1 MNRLYVFDACAVLAF
16 IKGEQGA
23 GIVKSIIEGDSKIF
37 LHSVTLLE
45 IYYVIMQQ
53 LGTHSADLFYKQI
66 TQTPIEI
73 IYEISENTIKNAG
86 YYKSMYKISL
96 GDSFVLAT
104 AKIYN
109 ARIVSSDHHEFDI
122 LETSENI
129 NFLWIR

>member
-1 MNRLYVFDACAVLAF
+1 MSKIFVFDACAVLAL

-23 GIVKSIIEGDSKIF
+23 SIVKSIIESDSKIF

-53 LGTHSADLFYKQI
+53 LGENNANLFFEQI

-73 IYEISENTIKNAG
+73 IYEISENTIKSAG
-86 YYKSMYKISL
+86 YYKSNYKISL

-104 AKIYN
+104 AKIHS
-109 ARIVSSDHHEFDI
+109 ATIVSSDHHEFDI
-122 LETSENI
+122 LEKSENI

>member
-1 MNRLYVFDACAVLAF
+1 MSKLYVFDACAVLALV
-16 IKGEQGA
+16 KGEQGA
-23 GIVKSIIEGDSKIF
+23 SVVNGIIESDSKIF

-53 LGTHSADLFYKQI
+53 LGTNSANLFFEQI
-66 TQTPIEI
+66 TQAPIEI

-86 YYKSMYKISL
+86 YYKSKYKISL

-109 ARIVSSDHHEFDI
+109 ASVVSSDHHEFDI
-122 LETSENI
+122 LENSENI
-129 NFLWIR
+129 SFLWIR